1 MIQIY
6 LHAWNVPEIRKRLIY
21 VLLMFIIFVA
31 GANVPI
37 PGTHPENI
45 IKFWQGQSQ
54 GGGIFQLLD
63 LFGGGALKRFS
74 IFALGIMPYIN
85 ASIIFNLLVVVFPV
99 LKELQKEGEAGR
111 KKIAAWTRYLT
122 VLLAAIQAMGM
133 LMLFRNQG
141 LFGAAGVEESTLV
154 VFKDYFV
161 VVITLVAGTMMLLW
175 IGELI
180 SENGVGNG
188 VSLLIFIGITSQLPV
203 QFVGDFWARQGD
215 PNALRDF
222 IFFMLIFVGMI
233 WFVVYVHSAE
243 RRIPVHYARRQ
254 VGRRYYEGHTHYLPL
269 KVNQAG
275 VIPIIFAVSVLLFPT
290 TIVTFLPQG
299 SWLAQKIQGF
309 PNSLPYFI
317 LYAILIGIFA
327 YFYTAVTFDPKDVS
341 DNLKKNGGFIQ
352 GIRPGPQ
359 TQRYLEKILEKTTF
373 IGAMFLILVAV
384 IPPAI
389 FQKFLPGLQSMNLVG
404 GTSILIVVGVA
415 LDTVREIDA
424 RLTMMKYESAIQ

>member
-1 MIQIY
+1 LIQIY
-6 LHAWNVPEIRKRLIY
+6 LHAWNVPEIRKRLVY
-21 VLLMFIIFVA
+21 VLIMFVIFVA
-31 GANVPI
+31 GANIPI
-37 PGTHPENI
+37 PTTQPENI
-45 IKFWQGQSQ
+45 IKFFEKQG

-85 ASIIFNLLVVVFPV
+85 ASIIFNLLVVVFPT
-99 LKELQKEGEAGR
+99 LKELQKEGESGR

-133 LMLFRNQG
+133 LILFRNQG
-141 LFGAAGVEESTLV
+141 LFGEATAANTLSM
-154 VFKDYFV
+154 FKTYFV
-161 VVITLVAGTMMLLW
+161 VIITLVAGTMLLLW

-180 SENGVGNG
+180 SENGIGNG
-188 VSLLIFIGITSQLPV
+188 VSLLIFAGIISRLPI
-203 QFVGDFWARQGD
+203 QFLQDFVSRTGD
-215 PNALRDF
+215 PNAVRDF
-222 IFFMLIFVGMI
+222 IYFMIIFVGMI
-233 WFVVYVHSAE
+233 TFVVYVHTAE

-275 VIPIIFAVSVLLFPT
+275 VIPIIFAVSVLLFPS
-290 TIVTFLPQG
+290 TIATFLPQ
-299 SWLAQKIQGF
+299 SSRAYQLIQGF
-309 PNSLPYFI
+309 PSSVTYYI
-317 LYAILIGIFA
+317 LYAIMIGIFT
-327 YFYTAVTFDPKDVS
+327 YFYTAVTFDPKDVA

-373 IGAMFLILVAV
+373 IGALFLITVAV
-384 IPPAI
+384 IPPAV
-389 FQKFLPGLQSMNLVG
+389 FQKFLPGLQTMSLVG

-415 LDTVREIDA
+415 LDTVRELDA
-424 RLTMMKYESAIQ
+424 RLTMLKYESAIE

>member
-6 LHAWNVPEIRKRLIY
+6 AHAWNVPEIRKRLLF
-21 VLLMFIIFVA
+21 VLGMFIVFVA

-37 PGTHPENI
+37 PGTHPESI
-45 IKFWQGQSQ
+45 MQFWKNQG

-63 LFGGGALKRFS
+63 MFGGGALKRFS

-85 ASIIFNLLVVVFPV
+85 ASIIFNLLVVVFPT
-99 LKELQKEGEAGR
+99 LKELQKEGESGR

-133 LMLFRNQG
+133 LILFRNQG
-141 LFGAAGVEESTLV
+141 LFGAAGQQLSAVKMFT
-154 VFKDYFV
+154 DYFIV
-161 VVITLVAGTMMLLW
+161 IITLVAGTMLLLW

-188 VSLLIFIGITSQLPV
+188 VSLLIFAGIVSRLPISMV
-203 QFVGDFWARQGD
+203 QDFISRAGD
-215 PNALRDF
+215 PNALRDAIFFGF
-222 IFFMLIFVGMI
+222 IFIGMI
-233 WFVVYVHSAE
+233 WFVVYVHTAE
-243 RRIPVHYARRQ
+243 RRIPIHYARRQ

-290 TIVTFLPQG
+290 TIATFLPQG
-299 SWLAQKIQGF
+299 SRIYQAIHNF
-309 PNSLPYFI
+309 PNSVAYYI
-317 LYAILIGIFA
+317 LYSILIGVFA

-359 TQRYLEKILEKTTF
+359 TQRYLEKILERTTF
-373 IGAMFLILVAV
+373 LGAMFLIAVAV

-389 FQKFLPGLQSMNLVG
+389 FQRFLPGLQTMSLVG

-415 LDTVREIDA
+415 LDTVRELDA
-424 RLTMMKYESAIQ
+424 RLTMLKYESAME

>member
-1 MIQIY
+1 LIQIY
-6 LHAWNVPEIRKRLIY
+6 AHAWNVPEIRKRLLY
-21 VLLMFIIFVA
+21 VLMMFVIFVA

-37 PGTHPENI
+37 PGTHPESI
-45 IKFWQGQSQ
+45 MRFWERPG
-54 GGGIFQLLD
+54 GAGGIFELLNM
-63 LFGGGALKRFS
+63 FGGGALKRFS

-85 ASIIFNLLVVVFPV
+85 ASIIFNLLVVVFPT
-99 LKELQKEGEAGR
+99 LKELQKEGESGR

-122 VLLAAIQAMGM
+122 VVLAAVQAMGM
-133 LMLFRNQG
+133 LILFRSQG
-141 LFGAAGVEESTLV
+141 LFGVFGTEEAAFS
-154 VFKDYFV
+154 VFINYFI
-161 VVITLVAGTMMLLW
+161 VVITLVAGTMLLLW
-175 IGELI
+175 MGELI

-188 VSLLIFIGITSQLPV
+188 VSLLIFAGIISRLPV
-203 QFVGDFWARQGD
+203 QFVQDFLSRRSD
-215 PNALRDF
+215 PNALRDL
-222 IFFMLIFVGMI
+222 IFFVLLFVGMI
-233 WFVVYVHSAE
+233 WFVVYVHTAE
-243 RRIPVHYARRQ
+243 RRIPIHYARRQ

-275 VIPIIFAVSVLLFPT
+275 VIPIIFAVSVLLFPS
-290 TIVTFLPQG
+290 TIATFMPPNSRAYQM
-299 SWLAQKIQGF
+299 IQGF
-309 PNSLPYFI
+309 PNSVYYYI
-317 LYAILIGIFA
+317 LYAILIGIFT

-373 IGAMFLILVAV
+373 IGALFLIAVAV

-389 FQKFLPGLQSMNLVG
+389 FQRFLPGLQTMSLVG

-415 LDTVREIDA
+415 LDTVRELDA

>member
-6 LHAWNVPEIRKRLIY
+6 LHAWRVPEIRKRLIF
-21 VLLMFIIFVA
+21 VLWMFIIFLA
-31 GANVPI
+31 GASIPI
-37 PGTHPENI
+37 PGLKTEGLAN
-45 IKFWQGQSQ
+45 FFSGSG

-63 LFGGGALKRFS
+63 MFGGGALRRFS
-74 IFALGIMPYIN
+74 ILALGIMPYIN
-85 ASIIFNLLVVVFPV
+85 ASIIFNLLVVVFPA

-122 VLLAAIQAMGM
+122 VVLAAVQAMGM
-133 LMLFRNQG
+133 LMLFGGQG
-141 LFGAAGVEESTLV
+141 LLSIGSGSEAGIHMLFSR
-154 VFKDYFV
+154 FIV
-161 VVITLVAGTMMLLW
+161 VVTLVAGTMFLLW
-175 IGELI
+175 VGELI

-188 VSLLIFIGITSQLPV
+188 VSLLIFAGIIAQLPS
-203 QFVGDFWARQGD
+203 QFVQTSFSFKDN
-215 PNALRDF
+215 PNALRNFVYFGF
-222 IFFMLIFVGMI
+222 IFLAMI

-243 RRIPVHYARRQ
+243 RRIPIHYARRQ

-275 VIPIIFAVSVLLFPT
+275 VIPIIFAVSVLLFPS
-290 TIVTFLPQG
+290 TITTFLDQG
-299 SWLAQKIQGF
+299 SWIAQKINNF
-309 PNSLPYFI
+309 PNSVAYYLF
-317 LYAILIGIFA
+317 YAVLIGIFA

-373 IGAMFLILVAV
+373 LGAMFLISVAV
-384 IPPAI
+384 IPPII
-389 FQKFLPGLQSMNLVG
+389 FQQFLPGMQALGGLLG

-424 RLTMMKYESAIQ
+424 RLTMLKYESAIQ